1 MQNRREIQLL
11 SKLKDTLKSP
21 MTYSKFKNE
30 PSHTIVKGL
39 PENEDTSF
47 MYALKRRKEAK
58 GPIANPF
65 VVAFAVF
72 PTPSSKSI
80 ISLTLSGCWLIST
93 IFLFSKHASL

>member
-1 MQNRREIQLL
+1 
-11 SKLKDTLKSP
+11 

-30 PSHTIVKGL
+30 PSHTMVKGL

-47 MYALKRRKEAK
+47 MYALKRRKEDK

-65 VVAFAVF
+65 VTAFAVF

-80 ISLTLSGCWLIST
+80 ISLTLSGCINPMT
-93 IFLFSKHASL
+93 ILLVPCRTFGKERL